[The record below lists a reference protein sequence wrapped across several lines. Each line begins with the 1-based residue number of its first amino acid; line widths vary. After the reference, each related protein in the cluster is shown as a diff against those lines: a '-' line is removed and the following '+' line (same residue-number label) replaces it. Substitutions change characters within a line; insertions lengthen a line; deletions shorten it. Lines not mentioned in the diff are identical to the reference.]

1 MSINGLW
8 PIYIRMQVV
17 LILLANMVPLPAST
31 RYLKAHTPMPEGSH
45 PASVKACLWSFK
57 ALGMLCP
64 SPWPQNIKR
73 KDTCSNNIL
82 FMFLLQ
88 VPQVLELIICPVGS
102 LPVCAFCL
110 LSTSSAQ
117 VLHPPSSTNQSDF
130 SNLSISKLSLSSSNK
145 ELSEGSPC
153 RRNSGPTGKS
163 GCWYDWCLDM
173 CFPMRGT
180 WEATL
185 WDSCS

>member
-73 KDTCSNNIL
+73 KNTCSNNIL

-102 LPVCAFCL
+102 LPVLCFLPPLYFLGPGAPPAILYQSVGLLKLIHLQAVIVLFQQRAFGGFPPAAE
-110 LSTSSAQ
+110 TQ
-117 VLHPPSSTNQSDF
+117 VQP
-130 SNLSISKLSLSSSNK
+130 
-145 ELSEGSPC
+145 GSQDV
-153 RRNSGPTGKS
+153 GMI
-163 GCWYDWCLDM
+163 DV
-173 CFPMRGT
+173 
-180 WEATL
+180 
-185 WDSCS
+185 